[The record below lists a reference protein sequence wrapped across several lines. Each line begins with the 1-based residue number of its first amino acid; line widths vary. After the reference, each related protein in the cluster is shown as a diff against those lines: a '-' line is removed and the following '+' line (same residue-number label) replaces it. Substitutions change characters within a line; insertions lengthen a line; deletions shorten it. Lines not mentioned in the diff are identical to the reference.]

1 MFKII
6 VLFLF
11 LSPFAALAADDSVSV
26 EVAEKIQSEIQ
37 HAGYECERV
46 DHVETRWLFGT
57 TANVICDRVFRF
69 VLRYERG
76 GVSVEVVNL

>member
-1 MFKII
+1 MIKII
-6 VLFLF
+6 MIC
-11 LSPFAALAADDSVSV
+11 LSLSSCAALGDDGSVSG

-46 DHVETRWLFGT
+46 DSVETRWFFGT

-69 VLRYERG
+69 VLEYERG